1 MAAIV
6 ELNYFNSYWIKR
18 VATGN
23 LCRDIKAPNSSG
35 QETTYKVTNN
45 QPTFTW
51 PGPINDGDAEIVS
64 AFPTSS
70 SLGCSGLQTGSPS
83 FMNQNYY
90 LEESRIRGGYN
101 NTSTDLGVKAYL
113 NEKNPLQKSRTNALI
128 YSGLFNSNT
137 NYNATNSF
145 PIGDSITKA
154 VNPENGSIQ
163 KLYAEDTNLIV
174 FQEDKVSRALID
186 KDAIYSAEGGGS
198 ITSSNLVIGQIIPYV
213 GDYGISNNPESFA
226 VYGYRKYFTD
236 VNRNAVMRLS
246 RDGLTEISNYGMV
259 DYFRD
264 SLSTFTLNPNPK
276 VTSIPVSNV
285 SIREDNFTLVLNN
298 INQLGLI
305 DVGSVIT
312 INAGGGS
319 VSSFGFVVSI
329 AVNNTG
335 YGTTNPNITQMV
347 VKSDT
352 QLPQLSIGDVI
363 SFVSETRPRILG
375 GWDTY
380 TKQYHLS
387 LQTGDSYWSTQNEN
401 TFNTLAFDESVLGWT
416 SFFSYNP
423 SFMTSLKNSFY
434 STNRALLFQHN
445 VDTGSNREVFYG
457 IRTPAEVTFIF
468 NPQPDLSKNF
478 LTMSYEGT
486 NGWECTSMISETQ
499 SPTAS
504 YTNGGY
510 DFNNFQS
517 FADTISPIRSY
528 IEGAYD
534 STPQSVGGPFY
545 GVNIATLPIYRNGF
559 DRKENYYVAPIKS
572 NSPTRPKEIQFL
584 GENTNEQSAGI
595 KANFATVTF
604 RTDGSTQVGGMKEL
618 FAVSTTFSR
627 SGF

>member
-18 VATGN
+18 IATGD
-23 LCRDIKAPNSSG
+23 LCRTITANDSSG
-35 QETTYKVTNN
+35 NEQNYEVTNN
-45 QPTFTW
+45 EPTFTW
-51 PGPINDGDAEIVS
+51 PGPINDGDAEIVPGL
-64 AFPTSS
+64 PTDSICS
-70 SLGCSGLQTGSPS
+70 SLEAGSPS

-113 NEKNPLQKSRTNALI
+113 NEKNPLQKERSNALI

-137 NYNATNSF
+137 NFNATNSF
-145 PIGDSITKA
+145 PAGDSITKA
-154 VNPENGSIQ
+154 VNPANGSVQ
-163 KLYAEDTNLIV
+163 KLYAEDTNLII

-198 ITSSNLVIGQIIPYV
+198 ITSSNLVIGQIVPYV

-276 VTSIPVSNV
+276 VTSIPITNV
-285 SIREDNFTLVLNN
+285 NIREDNTTLVLNN
-298 INQLGLI
+298 INNLNLI

-312 INAGGGS
+312 IDTGGGNVTS
-319 VSSFGFVVSI
+319 VGVVVSI
-329 AVNNTG
+329 ASNKTG
-335 YGTTNPNITQMV
+335 YGGTIPNASQMV
-347 VKSDT
+347 VKSDNT
-352 QLPQLSIGDVI
+352 LPALSSGDVLN
-363 SFVSETRPRILG
+363 FVSKTKPRILG
-375 GWDTY
+375 GWDIY

-387 LQTGDSYWSTQNEN
+387 LQTGDSYWSTQNQN

-423 SFMTSLKNSFY
+423 SFMSSLKNSFY
-434 STNRALLFQHN
+434 STNQGSLYKHN

-457 IRTPAEVTFIF
+457 IRTPAEVTFVF

-486 NGWECTSMISETQ
+486 NGWECTSMVSEAQ
-499 SPTAS
+499 SPTARYS
-504 YTNGGY
+504 GGY
-510 DFNNFQS
+510 DFNNFS
-517 FADTISPIRSY
+517 TYVDTISPIKSY

-534 STPQSVGGPFY
+534 STPTSIGGPLY
-545 GVNIATLPIYRNGF
+545 GTSIAVPPIYRNGF
-559 DRKENYYVAPIKS
+559 DRKENYYVASIKS

-584 GENTNEQSAGI
+584 GVNTNEQSAGI

>member
-1 MAAIV
+1 MAAII

-18 VATGN
+18 VATGD
-23 LCRDIKAPNSSG
+23 LCRDIIAANSSG
-35 QETTYKVTNN
+35 VDTTYTVTNN
-45 QPTFTW
+45 KPTFTW
-51 PGPINDGDAEIVS
+51 PGPINDGDAEVQP
-64 AFPTSS
+64 AFPTD
-70 SLGCSGLQTGSPS
+70 SLCTDLQTGSPS

-128 YSGLFNSNT
+128 YSGLLNSNT
-137 NYNATNSF
+137 NFNATNSF

-198 ITSSNLVIGQIIPYV
+198 ITSSNLVIGQIVPYV

-264 SLSTFTLNPNPK
+264 SLNTFKLNSNSK
-276 VTSIPVSNV
+276 VTSIAVTNT
-285 SIREDNFTLVLNN
+285 SIKEDNTTLVLNN
-298 INQLGLI
+298 INTLNLI
-305 DVGSVIT
+305 DVGSIIT
-312 INAGGGS
+312 IDAGGGNVTS
-319 VSSFGFVVSI
+319 AGFVVSI
-329 AVNNTG
+329 AVNKAG
-335 YGTTNPNITQMV
+335 YGTTVPNINQMV
-347 VKSDT
+347 VKSNINLPTLQLGDT
-352 QLPQLSIGDVI
+352 I
-363 SFVSETRPRILG
+363 SFVSQTKPRILG
-375 GWDTY
+375 GWDIY

-387 LQTGDSYWSTQNEN
+387 LQTGDSYWSTQNQN

-423 SFMTSLKNSFY
+423 SFMSSLKNSFY
-434 STNRALLFQHN
+434 STNQGSLYKHN
-445 VDTGSNREVFYG
+445 VDTGFNRERFYG
-457 IRTPAEVTFIF
+457 IRTPAEVTFVF

-486 NGWECTSMISETQ
+486 NGWQCTSMVSEAQT
-499 SPTAS
+499 PTAGYS
-504 YTNGGY
+504 DGY
-510 DFNNFQS
+510 DFSNFNS
-517 FADTISPIRSY
+517 YVDTISPIRSY

-534 STPQSVGGPFY
+534 STPVGNGGPFY
-545 GVNIATLPIYRNGF
+545 GVNILTLPIHRAGF
-559 DRKENYYVAPIKS
+559 DLKENYYVASIKS

-584 GENTNEQSAGI
+584 GVNTNEQAAGI

-604 RTDGSTQVGGMKEL
+604 RTDDSTQVGGMKEL

>member
-1 MAAIV
+1 M
-6 ELNYFNSYWIKR
+6 
-18 VATGN
+18 
-23 LCRDIKAPNSSG
+23 
-35 QETTYKVTNN
+35 
-45 QPTFTW
+45 
-51 PGPINDGDAEIVS
+51 
-64 AFPTSS
+64 
-70 SLGCSGLQTGSPS
+70 
-83 FMNQNYY
+83 
-90 LEESRIRGGYN
+90 
-101 NTSTDLGVKAYL
+101 
-113 NEKNPLQKSRTNALI
+113 
-128 YSGLFNSNT
+128 
-137 NYNATNSF
+137 
-145 PIGDSITKA
+145 
-154 VNPENGSIQ
+154 
-163 KLYAEDTNLIV
+163 
-174 FQEDKVSRALID
+174 
-186 KDAIYSAEGGGS
+186 
-198 ITSSNLVIGQIIPYV
+198 
-213 GDYGISNNPESFA
+213 
-226 VYGYRKYFTD
+226 
-236 VNRNAVMRLS
+236 
-246 RDGLTEISNYGMV
+246 
-259 DYFRD
+259 
-264 SLSTFTLNPNPK
+264 
-276 VTSIPVSNV
+276 
-285 SIREDNFTLVLNN
+285 
-298 INQLGLI
+298 
-305 DVGSVIT
+305 
-312 INAGGGS
+312 
-319 VSSFGFVVSI
+319 
-329 AVNNTG
+329 
-335 YGTTNPNITQMV
+335 
-347 VKSDT
+347 
-352 QLPQLSIGDVI
+352 
-363 SFVSETRPRILG
+363 
-375 GWDTY
+375 
-380 TKQYHLS
+380 
-387 LQTGDSYWSTQNEN
+387 
-401 TFNTLAFDESVLGWT
+401 AFDESVLGWT

-457 IRTPAEVTFIF
+457 IRTPAEVTFVF

-584 GENTNEQSAGI
+584 GVNTNEQAAGI

>member
-23 LCRDIKAPNSSG
+23 LCRTMIANDSNG
-35 QETTYKVTNN
+35 QEQSYTVTNN
-45 QPTFTW
+45 EPTFTW
-51 PGPINDGDAEIVS
+51 PGPINDGDAEIVPGL
-64 AFPTSS
+64 PTDSS
-70 SLGCSGLQTGSPS
+70 CSGLETGSPS
-83 FMNQNYY
+83 FMNQNYF

-113 NEKNPLQKSRTNALI
+113 NEKNPLQKERSNALI

-137 NYNATNSF
+137 NFNATNSF

-154 VNPENGSIQ
+154 VNPANGSIQ

-264 SLSTFTLNPNPK
+264 SLSTFTLNPTPK
-276 VTSIPVSNV
+276 VTSIPITNID
-285 SIREDNFTLVLNN
+285 IREDSTTLVLDN
-298 INQLGLI
+298 INTLNLI

-312 INAGGGS
+312 IDAGGGNVTS
-319 VSSFGFVVSI
+319 VGAVVSI
-329 AVNNTG
+329 ESNKAG
-335 YGTTNPNITQMV
+335 YGTTSPNVSQMV

-352 QLPQLSIGDVI
+352 ILPTLSSGDVLN
-363 SFVSETRPRILG
+363 FVSKTKPRIIG
-375 GWDTY
+375 GWDIY

-387 LQTGDSYWSTQNEN
+387 LQTGDSYWSTQNQN

-423 SFMTSLKNSFY
+423 SFMSSLKNSFY
-434 STNRALLFQHN
+434 STNQGSLYKHN

-486 NGWECTSMISETQ
+486 NGWECASMISESQ
-499 SPTAS
+499 SPTAGYS
-504 YTNGGY
+504 GGY
-510 DFNNFQS
+510 DFNNF
-517 FADTISPIRSY
+517 FTYVDTISPIRSY

-534 STPQSVGGPFY
+534 STPTSIGGPLY
-545 GVNIATLPIYRNGF
+545 GTSITIPPIYRNGF
-559 DRKENYYVAPIKS
+559 DRKENYYVASIKS
-572 NSPTRPKEIQFL
+572 NSQTRPKEIQFL
-584 GENTNEQSAGI
+584 GVNTNEQSAGI